1 MPTINSKFYIKSSE
15 SPIFLKSYE
24 ALQTVIKRIY
34 GQNLQIV
41 GTLDENDINRELGRT
56 TLDLAKSSYAMI
68 TPTNLT
74 DNLES
79 YQSFSLKKYGTEPI
93 KHTDGYYYSFH
104 LKPVKLTCAVSF
116 FSQSF
121 LDILQ
126 FMSKWNFNAREG
138 TFKLTTKQGLSFD
151 IHVSLEADLN
161 FPSKDFSQGN
171 PLKVLTAITL
181 DTYVGEIYKSP
192 ELKFIKPSIK
202 LVTVEDFDTDE
213 DLNLK
218 FTKSSCNE
226 VLNATSLTIDK
237 NGLYKPKSPYNG
249 FNQVSVEVN
258 SVNNQDLVITRNGS
272 YLPSSPYTGFGSI
285 NVNVP
290 SSGSG
295 KIISATNKTN
305 SAINKSDKVWINH
318 NSYLPGSS
326 YIAFNQS
333 LGYGLNGILS
343 PSGNFAWISSGLY
356 NISSTSA
363 TRIGDFLAYG
373 QNMKYMANDSI
384 FKNSSRIDE
393 IKQYSLDPIND
404 GYRPINENYFYNSNV
419 AENKIYNINIDSGD
433 IENIYTCENTL
444 SNIASWVKVKDFFYK
459 LGNRSSTKK
468 YLLNEDTSTLIESD
482 FEWVGG
488 LSQGIAYTLGVTQ
501 DAKYIIAGTYTGT
514 QIGTNLRIIEYI
526 KENQLRILSAN
537 EMPEDLQRFYSNR
550 VANITFNPYT
560 GILALC
566 TSNTQDYVIMQYKE
580 GQWIKLSIDLN
591 LPQEAYFFGYITL
604 SKDLSR
610 ALYTYGTSSSNY
622 WFQNIVNLSSFEG
635 NIAVPYQTYNIN
647 KDTLTGYALENCEPN
662 AIFSASVA
670 SEN

>member
-56 TLDLAKSSYAMI
+56 TLDLTKSPYVMI

-79 YQSFSLKKYGTEPI
+79 YQSFSLKKYGTEPV

-104 LKPVKLTCAVSF
+104 LKPVRLTCAVSF

-192 ELKFIKPSIK
+192 ELKFIKPCIK

-218 FTKSSCNE
+218 FTKVSCNE
-226 VLNATSLTIDK
+226 VLNATSLTINK

-249 FNQVSVEVN
+249 FNQVNVEVN
-258 SVNNQDLVITRNGS
+258 SVNNQDLVITQNGS
-272 YLPSSPYTGFGSI
+272 YLPNSPYTGFGSI

-295 KIISATNKTN
+295 KVISATNKTN
-305 SAINKSDKVWINH
+305 STIIKGDKVWINRDI
-318 NSYLPGSS
+318 YLPGSS
-326 YIAFNQS
+326 YVAFNQS
-333 LGYGLNGILS
+333 SGYPLNGILS
-343 PSGNFAWISSGLY
+343 LSGNFAWISNGLY

-363 TRIGDFLAYG
+363 IRIGDFITIG
-373 QNMKYMANDSI
+373 QNMKYLDNNSI
-384 FKNSSRIDE
+384 FKNSYRIDE

-404 GYRPINENYFYNSNV
+404 SYRPINENYFYNSRV
-419 AENKIYNINIDSGD
+419 AENKIYRINIDSGN
-433 IENIYTCENTL
+433 IEKVFTCEKNL
-444 SNIASWVKVKDFFYK
+444 FNKDSWVKVKDYFYK
-459 LGNRSSTKK
+459 LGDRSSTKK
-468 YLLNEDTSTLIESD
+468 YLINEDPSTLVESD

-488 LSQGIAYTLGVTQ
+488 LSQALPYTLGVTQ
-501 DAKYIIAGTYTGT
+501 DAKYIITGTYSGR
-514 QIGTNLRIIEYI
+514 QIDTNLRIIEYI
-526 KENQLRILSAN
+526 KEDQLRILPVT

-560 GILALC
+560 GILTLC

-580 GQWIKLSIDLN
+580 GQWIRLNINLN
-591 LPQEAYFFGYITL
+591 LPQEANFCGYVTL
-604 SKDLSR
+604 SKDLDR
-610 ALYTYGTSSSNY
+610 ALYTYKNSSSSY
-622 WFQNIVNLSSFEG
+622 WFQNIVNLSNFEG

-647 KDTLTGYALENCEPN
+647 KDTLTGYALENCESN
-662 AIFSASVA
+662 AILSVSVA